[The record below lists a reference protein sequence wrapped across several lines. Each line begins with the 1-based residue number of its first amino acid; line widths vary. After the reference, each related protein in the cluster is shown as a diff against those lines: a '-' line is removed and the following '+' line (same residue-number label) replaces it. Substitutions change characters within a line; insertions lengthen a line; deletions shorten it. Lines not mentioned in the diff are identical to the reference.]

1 MCVCNGS
8 HVLSLFKLVLIK
20 IETNWFRKQKQK
32 YCHRTR
38 LETSVSNLTSYQ
50 NILNGTQPKTPNSA
64 FFSPLCSPVFQLNK
78 QRLAECFFP
87 SFFFCRS
94 PAVPRL
100 PTIGVFFFGFFCG
113 TRMSST
119 QLGGRRH
126 RRLPAIH
133 LWLQDSPSAD
143 RSGFPR
149 RRPLGR
155 HHGYPGKAR
164 AVSQARAARH
174 GRRRLENR
182 EEPDAGGSRR
192 KEVCVSV

>member
-1 MCVCNGS
+1 MCLQWQPCIVVQIGFDKNRNKLVS
-8 HVLSLFKLVLIK
+8 KTKIKVLSSNPFGNLGIKLDI
-20 IETNWFRKQKQK
+20 
-32 YCHRTR
+32 
-38 LETSVSNLTSYQ
+38 VSKHSKRYSAQ
-50 NILNGTQPKTPNSA
+50 NPQFC
-64 FFSPLCSPVFQLNK
+64 FFFPLCSPVFQLNK

-100 PTIGVFFFGFFCG
+100 PTIGVLFFCFFCG

-119 QLGGRRH
+119 QLGGQRH

-133 LWLQDSPSAD
+133 LWLQDSQSAD

-155 HHGYPGKAR
+155 HHGYPGKGR

-192 KEVCVSV
+192 KEVCVSA